1 MPDQNW
7 HSSNSI
13 SADATTL
20 PLPLQGKFESDFED
34 RLYLRIRAE
43 PHHRRNPA
51 DHCWLAG
58 SLRRLTLLHLKIP
71 KNMKKASKRGGF
83 KIHGGRRGIRTL
95 DTRIFSPLLYQLS
108 YPTSMYRRMF
118 TTRIVIVLQTFF
130 RSSNTQDLYGE
141 RKEAQLFLRELFYQ
155 SGHYF
160 EHVAHNAVIGHVENG
175 RMRVLVDRNDRIGMV
190 HSCHMLYRT

>member
-1 MPDQNW
+1 MLQLYHCPFKA
-7 HSSNSI
+7 SSRLLHRS
-13 SADATTL
+13 TL
-20 PLPLQGKFESDFED
+20 PSNTRRTPLEKKS
-34 RLYLRIRAE
+34 
-43 PHHRRNPA
+43 RRP
-51 DHCWLAG
+51 CWLAG

-118 TTRIVIVLQTFF
+118 TTRVVIVLQTFF

-141 RKEAQLFLRELFYQ
+141 RNEAQLFLRELFYQ

>member
-118 TTRIVIVLQTFF
+118 TTQLLLYYRHFF
-130 RSSNTQDLYGE
+130 GQAIHRTYTVNAMKRNYFLESSSIKAGTTSNTSPTMQ
-141 RKEAQLFLRELFYQ
+141 
-155 SGHYF
+155 
-160 EHVAHNAVIGHVENG
+160 
-175 RMRVLVDRNDRIGMV
+175 
-190 HSCHMLYRT
+190 